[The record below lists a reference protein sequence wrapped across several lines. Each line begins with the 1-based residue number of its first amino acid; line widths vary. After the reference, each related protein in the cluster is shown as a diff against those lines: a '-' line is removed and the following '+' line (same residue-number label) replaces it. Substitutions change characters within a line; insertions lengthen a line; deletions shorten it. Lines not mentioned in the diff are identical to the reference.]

1 MKIIGTGSY
10 LPQKIMTNHD
20 LEAIVD
26 TSDEW
31 IVKRTGIRERHI
43 ASKNESTSDLAYA
56 AAKNALAM
64 AGIPPTDID
73 MLIVATSTPDYPI
86 PAVAPIVASKLGC
99 GQIAAFDINSV
110 CSGFSVA
117 ILNAYGMLRTGLYRT
132 VLVIGADT
140 YSRILNWTDRTS
152 CCIFGDGAGAAILQF
167 DGRNNIISHKFG
179 TDGARSNLICIPAG
193 GAKNP
198 IHSLDPNGPNNDLF
212 FQMDGRSVYEFSID
226 VVPKTIVQLIEE
238 AKIQPTDISAV
249 LLHQANI
256 RIIDAIAKYLDIP
269 RERYLSNVD
278 RVGNTSSAS
287 LPILLD
293 EAVRGDKIHKGD
305 KVMVIGFGGGL
316 SWCGYVMEW

>member
-1 MKIIGTGSY
+1 
-10 LPQKIMTNHD
+10 
-20 LEAIVD
+20 
-26 TSDEW
+26 
-31 IVKRTGIRERHI
+31 
-43 ASKNESTSDLAYA
+43 
-56 AAKNALAM
+56 
-64 AGIPPTDID
+64 
-73 MLIVATSTPDYPI
+73 
-86 PAVAPIVASKLGC
+86 
-99 GQIAAFDINSV
+99 
-110 CSGFSVA
+110 
-117 ILNAYGMLRTGLYRT
+117 
-132 VLVIGADT
+132 
-140 YSRILNWTDRTS
+140 
-152 CCIFGDGAGAAILQF
+152 
-167 DGRNNIISHKFG
+167 
-179 TDGARSNLICIPAG
+179 
-193 GAKNP
+193 
-198 IHSLDPNGPNNDLF
+198 
-212 FQMDGRSVYEFSID
+212 MDGRSVYEFSID